1 MSCTAVQG
9 KGAWSGCA
17 FGIAQRPPPSMTR
30 GWHECTCSCAGLC
43 AQSKGS
49 IWAGTWARFK
59 PRTPAENEDKDWKL
73 KINVRQQALAW
84 LGHSCRGDSCR
95 DACNSRIDLQTTLIQ
110 LSGFAIKAV
119 HYHYNYLKGTRQDRT
134 CSAVEMEVAL
144 IFPFPVLEYK
154 PCALQTVTLHEQ
166 RFSNRFLQS
175 CCCGSQQGPPPFPA
189 KPLAQQH

>member
-84 LGHSCRGDSCR
+84 LGHSCR
-95 DACNSRIDLQTTLIQ
+95 
-110 LSGFAIKAV
+110 
-119 HYHYNYLKGTRQDRT
+119 
-134 CSAVEMEVAL
+134 
-144 IFPFPVLEYK
+144 
-154 PCALQTVTLHEQ
+154 VTLHEQ